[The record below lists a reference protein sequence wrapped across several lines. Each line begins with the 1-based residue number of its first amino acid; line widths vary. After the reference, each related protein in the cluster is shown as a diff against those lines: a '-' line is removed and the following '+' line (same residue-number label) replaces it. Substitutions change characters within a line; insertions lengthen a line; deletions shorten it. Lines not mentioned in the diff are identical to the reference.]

1 MYTVHV
7 AFHVKDDSISAFRE
21 ATLENARN
29 SIKEKGIARFDV
41 LQQQDD
47 PKRFLL
53 VETYQSEEDQQ
64 KHRETEHYRKWRGI
78 VLDLL
83 EEPYTFQKFDPI
95 YCP

>member
-7 AFHVKDDSISAFRE
+7 AFHVKDEFISTFRE
-21 ATLENARN
+21 ATLENAQN
-29 SIKEKGIARFDV
+29 SIKEEGIARFDV

-47 PKRFLL
+47 PKRFML
-53 VETYQSEEDQQ
+53 VEVYQSEADQQ
-64 KHRETEHYRKWRGI
+64 KHRETEHYIKWRGI

-83 EEPYTFQKFDPI
+83 EEPYTFQKFEPI